1 MTAGVVGINAGAIT
15 KIGCPVLL
23 LARFGPGDAQ
33 WTRQVLAVGSGFH
46 RAIGSVETLI
56 EKAKSMGQQWLQGIT
71 TARTLAT
78 AKA

>member
-1 MTAGVVGINAGAIT
+1 V
-15 KIGCPVLL
+15 